1 MRFWPRARASEPPPA
16 SKPPPCFCQS
26 APDLSQS
33 LDPFWQSV
41 ASTIEYCGTRTDLE
55 RPRESLRGDDT
66 RPRVPESDYFSA
78 VSSVLWPKRTR
89 GLAGPR
95 QLSGGR
101 LLLYFPDEETADGVA
116 EEQTSGFFDVHDAP
130 PWDTWVAMLDD
141 APGARGPYL
150 VAWIPPIF
158 LVRAQ
163 AGIDVNAMDCIAWLD
178 DCDVAL
184 RELVARELTA
194 ASQ

>member
-1 MRFWPRARASEPPPA
+1 MRFWPRARAPERPPA
-16 SKPPPCFCQS
+16 SKSPPAFGQS

-41 ASTIEYCGTRTDLE
+41 ASTIEYCGTRADVE
-55 RPRESLRGDDT
+55 RPREFLRGDDT
-66 RPRVPESDYFSA
+66 RPRALESNYFSA
-78 VSSVLWPKRTR
+78 VDRVSWPRQR
-89 GLAGPR
+89 RERAGPR

-116 EEQTSGFFDVHDAP
+116 ELETSGFFDVHDAP
-130 PWDTWVAMLDD
+130 PWDTWVAMLEDA

-163 AGIDVNAMDCIAWLD
+163 AGIDVNAMECIAWLN

-184 RELVARELTA
+184 RELAA

>member
-16 SKPPPCFCQS
+16 SKPPPGFGQS
-26 APDLSQS
+26 APDISQS

-41 ASTIEYCGTRTDLE
+41 ASTIEYCGTRADVE

-66 RPRVPESDYFSA
+66 RPRVLESNYFSA
-78 VSSVLWPKRTR
+78 VNSVLWPKQRR
-89 GLAGPR
+89 ERAERR

-101 LLLYFPDEETADGVA
+101 LLLYFPDEETADGWS
-116 EEQTSGFFDVHDAP
+116 EDQTSGFFDIHDAP
-130 PWDTWVAMLDD
+130 PWDTWVAMLQDA

-158 LVRAQ
+158 LARAQ
-163 AGIDVNAMDCIAWLD
+163 VGIDVNAVDCIAWLD

-184 RELVARELTA
+184 RELAA

>member
-1 MRFWPRARASEPPPA
+1 MRFWPRARAPEPPPG
-16 SKPPPCFCQS
+16 FGQS
-26 APDLSQS
+26 APDISQS

-41 ASTIEYCGTRTDLE
+41 ASTIEWCTARADPS
-55 RPRESLRGDDT
+55 RPRESLRDDYAK
-66 RPRVPESDYFSA
+66 PRVLEPSYFSA
-78 VSSVLWPKRTR
+78 VHGVLSSRR
-89 GLAGPR
+89 GRKPGGPR

-116 EEQTSGFFDVHDAP
+116 EEQTSGFFDIHDAP

-158 LVRAQ
+158 LARAQ

-184 RELVARELTA
+184 RELVTCELAA